1 MKVGYMIWP
10 DQECTKKSSGHSHLK
25 QGFKLWALTVNGRSG
40 SQKDRRTKDM
50 LNIFKKKQ
58 HIDKQTASEI
68 EAIKADMQRASEQH
82 EASRQQILKNLE
94 LINSIL

>member
-1 MKVGYMIWP
+1 
-10 DQECTKKSSGHSHLK
+10 
-25 QGFKLWALTVNGRSG
+25 
-40 SQKDRRTKDM
+40 M